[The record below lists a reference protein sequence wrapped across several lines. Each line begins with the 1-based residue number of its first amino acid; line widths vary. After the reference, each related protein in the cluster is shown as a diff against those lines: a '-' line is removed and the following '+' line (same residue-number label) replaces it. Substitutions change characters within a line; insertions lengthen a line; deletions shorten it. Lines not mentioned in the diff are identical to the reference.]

1 MYLYGMQLVITEKQ
15 LKDLIRL
22 HSENQ
27 ELMEQSEG
35 EGTPEA
41 GTSSDGEK
49 KTGASKWESGVTRGP
64 ANQIGV
70 TKWSDVVG
78 SKITRGKANPLS
90 EQANNSSVEI
100 LRPDGEI
107 VYAPANTKILSLFDS
122 DSMDG
127 SRFKDS
133 LKNFIPKE
141 KGGLG
146 NERTK
151 EWLPDSWSK
160 IIKLNSVSQFETP
173 DKKIYRATIR
183 HPKLNGF
190 VGTWYD
196 FYRLSP
202 DPYGW
207 KFVGYFSDGDNKPF
221 VGSNQVS
228 GKTFSSM
235 AEKATKASDY
245 VYKYEDGENFFVNLM
260 YGEYA
265 EALLDLRSFIFTPG
279 GMAIQTVIEVVFSE
293 SVVVPIA
300 IETIMAAIFINDV
313 NLLIEQGDR
322 DPEALFRVIEG
333 FIFYGLRIGAK
344 FVGNRLRA
352 YLNTP
357 EGKAYIK
364 SLAEKAIPI
373 ISNIKG
379 LVNKLPNSG
388 LKRYV
393 VSKISKLDYLPKLLS
408 NAGGV
413 MIAKIPQRF
422 RKAIFSGLL
431 VYVSV
436 KGLNKLLGVEEG
448 TVEAEMAK
456 PEGPSD
462 EITAKLEKISKPTIN
477 AEEIKTAED
486 LDILTKTEDKN
497 QYALNYVELLKV
509 GYPCLKELL
518 SNGKFEVVV
527 STEEKAIFKINGEE
541 YYNDMT
547 GGIYKTATNEDFECL

>member
-1 MYLYGMQLVITEKQ
+1 MYLYGMHLVITEKQ

-27 ELMEQSEG
+27 ELMEQGEG
-35 EGTPEA
+35 GGTPEA

-64 ANQIGV
+64 GNQIGV

-100 LRPDGEI
+100 LRPDGNI

-221 VGSNQVS
+221 VGSNQTS

-245 VYKYEDGENFFVNLM
+245 VYKYEDGENFFLNLM

-279 GMAIQTVIEVVFSE
+279 GMATQTVIEVVFSE
-293 SVVVPIA
+293 TVVVPIV
-300 IETIMAAIFINDV
+300 IEALNAAILINDI

-322 DPEALFRVIEG
+322 DPEALFRVIEDVLL
-333 FIFYGLRIGAK
+333 YVTRGAFK
-344 FVGNRLRA
+344 LAGKQLKVWLQSPA
-352 YLNTP
+352 
-357 EGKAYIK
+357 GKAYMK
-364 SLAEKAIPI
+364 TVVEKLATI
-373 ISNIKG
+373 ISNMKG
-379 LVNKLPNSG
+379 LINKLPNG
-388 LKRYV
+388 KLKQYV
-393 VSKISKLDYLPKLLS
+393 VSKVSNLDYLPKIIS
-408 NAGGV
+408 NGAGV
-413 MIAKIPQRF
+413 LIAKIPQRF

-497 QYALNYVELLKV
+497 EYALNYAELLKV

-518 SNGKFEVVV
+518 NNGKFEVVV